1 MKKTII
7 PTDKIIFDEF
17 SKLFFDRKKNVI
29 PVIIIIENAS
39 TKNLGRNPINATLA
53 CVFLKL

>member
-1 MKKTII
+1 

-17 SKLFFDRKKNVI
+17 WKLVLERKKNVI
-29 PVIIIIENAS
+29 PVINIIENAS
-39 TKNLGRNPINATLA
+39 IKNLGKNPIIDTFA